1 MARNGP
7 HVTDSLRR
15 SAADF
20 LKQLATIDSST
31 GRVQRYEE
39 LYDRCVK
46 LAFALRRSDLR
57 NVSRIGLALK
67 NSARYLEAIYA
78 IPWAGGTVVP
88 VDIRTDVN
96 ELVEIFNDATIE
108 ILMLDE
114 AFAASLL
121 LLSASVG
128 SLTRMIWV
136 GEGEAPHGCD
146 DYEQL
151 ISTVSSPVGDTLS
164 GGLDTFGLLYT
175 HDTSG
180 LFFSNFQ
187 LLLIMFCNQCI

>member
-7 HVTDSLRR
+7 HVTDSLRQ

-20 LKQLATIDSST
+20 PKKLATIDSST

-39 LYDRCVK
+39 LYDRCGK

-57 NVSRIGLALK
+57 NVARIGLALK

-78 IPWAGGTVVP
+78 IPWAYGTIVP
-88 VDIRTDVN
+88 VDIRTNLN

-114 AFAASLL
+114 AFVASLP

-146 DYEQL
+146 D
-151 ISTVSSPVGDTLS
+151 
-164 GGLDTFGLLYT
+164 
-175 HDTSG
+175 
-180 LFFSNFQ
+180 
-187 LLLIMFCNQCI
+187 